1 LSVRRPSPVA
11 EFLRTEAAGG
21 AALLA
26 ATVVALVWANSP
38 WSDSYHD
45 LLGTRLTVGSGD
57 LAVSEDLHHWVN
69 DALMA
74 VFFLLVGLEIK
85 REVVDGQLSDRRTAA
100 LPALAALGGMVVPA
114 LVFLAVAAGT
124 PHTQGW
130 AVPMATDIA
139 FALGVVTLLGDRAPA
154 GMRIFILT
162 VAVVDDIGGIIVI
175 AAVYSD
181 GVQPS
186 WLAGA
191 AGALGATVAM
201 RRLGIGRIVA
211 YLVPGVVAW
220 YCTYRAGVHPTIAAV
235 ALGLLTPVVIA
246 GRHPLA
252 TLEHRLHPWSSFVV
266 MPVFALANAGVSLGV
281 DNLRDAFSD
290 RLFWAIVLGLLAG
303 KTIGITAA
311 TWAGVR
317 TGAGRLPDGLDRRDV
332 PVAGAIAGIGF
343 TVALFLADLAFADPA
358 VQSVAKLGILAGSL
372 ASGLTGVAWAMTRQR
387 AAG

>member
-1 LSVRRPSPVA
+1 MSDRRPSPVA

-38 WSDSYHD
+38 WSESYHD
-45 LLGTRLTVGSGD
+45 LWSTRLTIGPGD

-74 VFFLLVGLEIK
+74 LFFLLVGLEIK
-85 REVVDGQLSDRRTAA
+85 REVTAGQLSDRRTAA

-114 LVFLAVAAGT
+114 LLFLAVAAGT
-124 PHTQGW
+124 PHTSGW

-181 GVQPS
+181 GVEPA

-191 AGALGATVAM
+191 AGALAATGAL
-201 RRLGIGRIVA
+201 RRLAIWRIAA
-211 YLVPGVVAW
+211 YLVPGMVAW

-235 ALGLLTPVVIA
+235 ALGLLTPLEIA
-246 GRHPLA
+246 GRQPLA
-252 TLEHRLHPWSSFVV
+252 RLEHGLHPWSSFMV

-281 DNLRDAFSD
+281 SDLRAAFSN
-290 RLFWAIVLGLLAG
+290 RLFWAIVIGLLAG
-303 KTIGITAA
+303 KAIGITAA
-311 TWAGVR
+311 TWMAVR
-317 TGAGRLPDGLDRRDV
+317 TGAGRLPDGLDHRDV

-358 VQSVAKLGILAGSL
+358 VQSVAKTGILAGSL
-372 ASGLTGVAWAMTRQR
+372 ASGLTGAAWAMTRPR
-387 AAG
+387 SAG